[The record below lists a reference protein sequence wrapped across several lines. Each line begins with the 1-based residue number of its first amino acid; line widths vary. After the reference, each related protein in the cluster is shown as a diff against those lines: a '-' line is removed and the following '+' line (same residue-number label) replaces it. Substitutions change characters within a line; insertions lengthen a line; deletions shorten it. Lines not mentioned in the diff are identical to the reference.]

1 MICDCCMRIFELRD
15 HFEHSGES
23 VPHHASTQSFVS
35 SVTAGCPICRAIIS
49 ELDEP
54 QKLLLDP
61 NIISSTECFSLDIME
76 AAESNVQ
83 SYYLNFAWE
92 SRGLPRRYRGLLVE
106 RYHTIR
112 PYLPRSPL
120 EDKRGWTE
128 QTLRTVKAWMHKC
141 LEQHP
146 KCRLLHG
153 WRTSGSM
160 FQPKRLVDV
169 GAADGLTW
177 RLVLREDEPIFPTP
191 YATISHRWSTH
202 QQFKLVSSN
211 MQSYTDGQSLDIL
224 PQVFQDAIKVTRS
237 LGIRYLWADCL
248 CIIQD
253 SLPDWEIESLE
264 MCKIYSNSICNI
276 SITGFED
283 SSTGFLDDTCNY
295 VPLPCRVQPC
305 WARNI
310 DEGWCV
316 LDPFFWWSQV
326 TKAPLTRRGWVF
338 QERFLAPRVI
348 HFSPEQLLWECA
360 SLDAC
365 EAFPQ
370 GLPAIVKSPRHTGF
384 KRLDF
389 LFENYSREGRLPA
402 KGQLL
407 SISEEDL
414 LYQWCEIV
422 QAYMRTSLT
431 KPSDKLIA
439 LAGVAQL
446 ISQSNDTTHATISKS
461 YLAGLFEQHLLL
473 MLEWHSDGNMYSLPE
488 PACSRPP
495 HYRAPSWSWASIDG
509 RVFYDY
515 LPRKIDDDQQW
526 ARKTSWEMFLEG
538 LNGHMDTE
546 NMTYW
551 PVPSKC
557 LGWRPL
563 VFEMKSSITTVAES
577 PFGQILDGKIEL
589 NGLLILSGDIIN
601 AFSRN
606 PTSRPILLHLDAPTT
621 PGRAEPNTLLLPLRC
636 IQLRDWDDEEPFY
649 WVTALLL
656 EPVSADEPTYRRC
669 GMLSILSTD
678 GVREIGIELTE
689 SPFAAKYSAGTK
701 LETVQVI

>member
-1 MICDCCMRIFELRD
+1 MICDCCMKIFELRD
-15 HFEHSGES
+15 HFEHSGEPVS
-23 VPHHASTQSFVS
+23 HHASTQSFVS
-35 SVTAGCPICRAIIS
+35 SVVAGCPICRAIIS

-54 QKLLLDP
+54 RKLLSDP
-61 NIISSTECFSLDIME
+61 NVISSTMCSSLDIMK

-83 SYYLNFAWE
+83 SYYLNFAWQTRGV
-92 SRGLPRRYRGLLVE
+92 SRHYRGLLVE
-106 RYHTIR
+106 RYHRIR
-112 PYLPRSPL
+112 PYLPDSPL
-120 EDKRGWTE
+120 KEKRSWTE

-146 KCRLLHG
+146 KCRLLHD
-153 WRTSGSM
+153 WRTSGLI

-169 GAADGLTW
+169 GCVDSPTW
-177 RLVLREDEPIFPTP
+177 RLILKEDEPIFSTP
-191 YATISHRWSTH
+191 YATISHRWDTH
-202 QQFKLVSSN
+202 QQFKLTSSN
-211 MQSYTDGQSLDIL
+211 IQSYTDGQPLDIL
-224 PQVFQDAIKVTRS
+224 PRVFQDVFKVTRA

-264 MCKIYSNSICNI
+264 MCKIYAGSICNV

-283 SSTGFLDDTCNY
+283 SSTGFLDKTCNY
-295 VPLPCRVQPC
+295 VPLPCRVRPY
-305 WARNI
+305 WAQNI

-348 HFSPEQLLWECA
+348 HFGPEQVLWECA

-365 EAFPQ
+365 EAFPR
-370 GLPAIVKSPRHTGF
+370 GLPEIVESPRHTGF

-389 LFENYSREGRLPA
+389 LFKNHFREGHLPE

-407 SISEEDL
+407 SMSEEDL

-422 QAYMRTSLT
+422 QAYTRTSIT

-446 ISQSNDTTHATISKS
+446 ISPSDDTTDVTIPKS
-461 YLAGLFEQHLLL
+461 YVAGLFKKHLLL
-473 MLEWHSDGNMYSLPE
+473 MLEWHSDGHMYSLPG
-488 PACSRPP
+488 PVRSRPP

-515 LPRKIDDDQQW
+515 LPRRIEDDQQW
-526 ARKTSWEMFLEG
+526 ARKSSWEMFLEA
-538 LNGHMDTE
+538 LNNHM
-546 NMTYW
+546 NMPHW
-551 PVPSKC
+551 PIPSKC

-563 VFEMKSSITTVAES
+563 VFDMKSSITTATGS
-577 PFGQILDGKIEL
+577 PFGQILDGKVEL
-589 NGLLILSGDIIN
+589 TGLLILAGDIIN
-601 AFSRN
+601 AFLRN
-606 PTSRPILLHLDAPTT
+606 PTLRPILLHMDIHTT
-621 PGRAEPNTLLLPLRC
+621 PARVEPNVLLLPLRC
-636 IQLRDWDDEEPFY
+636 IQLCDHDDEDPFY

-656 EPVSADEPTYRRC
+656 EPVGADEPTYRRC

-678 GVREIGIELTE
+678 GVQGLGIELTK
-689 SPFAAKYSAGTK
+689 SPFAAKYSASTQ
-701 LETVQVI
+701 LESIHLI